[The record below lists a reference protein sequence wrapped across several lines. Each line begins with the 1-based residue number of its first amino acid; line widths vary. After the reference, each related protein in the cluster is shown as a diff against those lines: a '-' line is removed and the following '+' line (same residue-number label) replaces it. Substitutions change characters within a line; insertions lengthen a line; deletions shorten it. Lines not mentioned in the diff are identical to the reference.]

1 MKKNKLKIKDN
12 KRLANI
18 SLRVL
23 CLLTLVI
30 FSLFFLVGYD
40 MPSLTNEGMVEPL
53 LTNTV
58 LVFTYIVLFLSI
70 AIAVWSLIKEFLL
83 GAQLPSI
90 QNGIKV
96 KLIRNSTFISV
107 PTLLILFFL
116 LGSSSPLKVNGITF
130 NNAFWLK
137 ASDMFIFVSILL
149 LLLALCVQRG
159 EQLKAIEE
167 HKCYLKERNKKYP
180 N

>member
-12 KRLANI
+12 KRLANT

-40 MPSLTNEGMVEPL
+40 MPSLTKEGMVEPL

-70 AIAVWSLIKEFLL
+70 AIAVWSLVKEFLL
-83 GAQLPSI
+83 GAQLPSV

-149 LLLALCVQRG
+149 LLIGIVYATWGTIKSYRR
-159 EQLKAIEE
+159 A
-167 HKCYLKERNKKYP
+167 
-180 N
+180 

>member
-12 KRLANI
+12 KQLANI
-18 SLRVL
+18 SLRAL
-23 CLLTLVI
+23 CLLSLVI

-40 MPSLTNEGMVEPL
+40 MPSLTKEGMVEPL

-70 AIAVWSLIKEFLL
+70 AIAAWALVKEILL
-83 GAQLPSI
+83 GAQMPSI

-96 KLIRNSTFISV
+96 KFIRNATFISI

-116 LGSSSPLKVNGITF
+116 LGSSSPLKVNGIFF
-130 NNAFWLK
+130 NNTFWLK
-137 ASDMFIFVSILL
+137 TSDMFISVSILL
-149 LLLALCVQRG
+149 LFIGVVCATWGTIKSYRR
-159 EQLKAIEE
+159 A
-167 HKCYLKERNKKYP
+167 
-180 N
+180 

>member
-40 MPSLTNEGMVEPL
+40 MPSLTKEGMVEPL

-83 GAQLPSI
+83 GAQLPSV

-96 KLIRNSTFISV
+96 KLIRNTTFISV

-116 LGSSSPLKVNGITF
+116 LGSSSPLKVNGIAF
-130 NNAFWLK
+130 NTHF
-137 ASDMFIFVSILL
+137 
-149 LLLALCVQRG
+149 G
-159 EQLKAIEE
+159 
-167 HKCYLKERNKKYP
+167 
-180 N
+180 

>member
-40 MPSLTNEGMVEPL
+40 MPSLTKEGMVEPL

-83 GAQLPSI
+83 GAQLPSV

-96 KLIRNSTFISV
+96 KLIRNTTFISV

-116 LGSSSPLKVNGITF
+116 LGSSSPLKVNGIAF

-149 LLLALCVQRG
+149 LLIGIVYATWGTIKSYRR
-159 EQLKAIEE
+159 A
-167 HKCYLKERNKKYP
+167 
-180 N
+180 

>member
-23 CLLTLVI
+23 CVLTLVI

-40 MPSLTNEGMVEPL
+40 MPSLTKEGMVEPL

-83 GAQLPSI
+83 GAQLPSV

-149 LLLALCVQRG
+149 LLIGIVYATWGTIKSYRR
-159 EQLKAIEE
+159 A
-167 HKCYLKERNKKYP
+167 
-180 N
+180 

>member
-40 MPSLTNEGMVEPL
+40 MPSLTKEGMVEPL

-96 KLIRNSTFISV
+96 KLIRNTTFISV

-149 LLLALCVQRG
+149 LLIGIVYATWGTIKSYRR
-159 EQLKAIEE
+159 A
-167 HKCYLKERNKKYP
+167 
-180 N
+180 

>member
-40 MPSLTNEGMVEPL
+40 MPSLTKEGMVEPL

-70 AIAVWSLIKEFLL
+70 AIAVWSLVKEFLL
-83 GAQLPSI
+83 GAQLPSV

-96 KLIRNSTFISV
+96 KLIRNTTFISV

-116 LGSSSPLKVNGITF
+116 LGSSSPLKVNGTTHF
-130 NNAFWLK
+130 
-137 ASDMFIFVSILL
+137 
-149 LLLALCVQRG
+149 G
-159 EQLKAIEE
+159 
-167 HKCYLKERNKKYP
+167 
-180 N
+180 

>member
-40 MPSLTNEGMVEPL
+40 MPSLTKEGMVEPL

-70 AIAVWSLIKEFLL
+70 AIAVWSLVKEFLL
-83 GAQLPSI
+83 GAQLPSV

-149 LLLALCVQRG
+149 LLIGIVYATWGTIKSYRR
-159 EQLKAIEE
+159 A
-167 HKCYLKERNKKYP
+167 
-180 N
+180 

>member
-58 LVFTYIVLFLSI
+58 IVFTYIVLFLSI

-83 GAQLPSI
+83 GAQLPSV

-96 KLIRNSTFISV
+96 KLIRNTTFISV

-116 LGSSSPLKVNGITF
+116 LGSSSPLKVNGIAF

-149 LLLALCVQRG
+149 LLIGIVYATWGTIKSYRR
-159 EQLKAIEE
+159 A
-167 HKCYLKERNKKYP
+167 
-180 N
+180 

>member
-40 MPSLTNEGMVEPL
+40 MPSLTKEGMVEPL

-83 GAQLPSI
+83 GAQLPSV

-96 KLIRNSTFISV
+96 KLIRNTTFISV

-116 LGSSSPLKVNGITF
+116 LGSSSPLKVNGIAF
-130 NNAFWLK
+130 NCSPRCTYNAN
-137 ASDMFIFVSILL
+137 
-149 LLLALCVQRG
+149 
-159 EQLKAIEE
+159 E
-167 HKCYLKERNKKYP
+167 
-180 N
+180 

>member
-149 LLLALCVQRG
+149 LLIGIVYATWGTIKSYRR
-159 EQLKAIEE
+159 A
-167 HKCYLKERNKKYP
+167 
-180 N
+180 

>member
-1 MKKNKLKIKDN
+1 MKKNKLKIKDI

-40 MPSLTNEGMVEPL
+40 MPSLTKEGMVEPL

-83 GAQLPSI
+83 GAQLPSV

-149 LLLALCVQRG
+149 LLIGIVYATWGTIKSYRR
-159 EQLKAIEE
+159 A
-167 HKCYLKERNKKYP
+167 
-180 N
+180 

>member
-40 MPSLTNEGMVEPL
+40 MPSLTKEGMVEPL

-83 GAQLPSI
+83 GAQLPSV

-116 LGSSSPLKVNGITF
+116 LGSSSPLKVNGIAF

-137 ASDMFIFVSILL
+137 ASDMFISVSILL
-149 LLLALCVQRG
+149 LFIGIVCATWGTIKIYRR
-159 EQLKAIEE
+159 A
-167 HKCYLKERNKKYP
+167 
-180 N
+180 

>member
-30 FSLFFLVGYD
+30 FALFFLVGYD
-40 MPSLTNEGMVEPL
+40 MPSLTKEGMVEPL

-83 GAQLPSI
+83 GAQLPSV

-149 LLLALCVQRG
+149 LLIGIVYATWGTIKSYRR
-159 EQLKAIEE
+159 A
-167 HKCYLKERNKKYP
+167 
-180 N
+180 

>member
-40 MPSLTNEGMVEPL
+40 IPSLTKEGMVEPL

-70 AIAVWSLIKEFLL
+70 AIAAWALVKEILL
-83 GAQLPSI
+83 GAQMPSI

-96 KLIRNSTFISV
+96 KLIRNATFISI

-116 LGSSSPLKVNGITF
+116 LGSSSPLKVNGIFF
-130 NNAFWLK
+130 NNTFWLK
-137 ASDMFIFVSILL
+137 TSDMFISVSILL
-149 LLLALCVQRG
+149 LFIGIACATWGTIKSYRR
-159 EQLKAIEE
+159 A
-167 HKCYLKERNKKYP
+167 
-180 N
+180 

>member
-40 MPSLTNEGMVEPL
+40 MPSLTKEGMVEPL

-149 LLLALCVQRG
+149 LLIGIVGATWGTIKSYRR
-159 EQLKAIEE
+159 A
-167 HKCYLKERNKKYP
+167 
-180 N
+180 

>member
-40 MPSLTNEGMVEPL
+40 MPSLTKEGMVEPL

-96 KLIRNSTFISV
+96 KLIRNTTFISI

-149 LLLALCVQRG
+149 LLIGIVGATWGTIKSYRR
-159 EQLKAIEE
+159 A
-167 HKCYLKERNKKYP
+167 
-180 N
+180 

>member
-12 KRLANI
+12 KQLANI

-40 MPSLTNEGMVEPL
+40 MPSLTKEGMVEPL

-70 AIAVWSLIKEFLL
+70 AIAAWALVKEILL
-83 GAQLPSI
+83 GAQMPSI

-96 KLIRNSTFISV
+96 RLIRNATFISV

-116 LGSSSPLKVNGITF
+116 LGSSSPLKVNGIFF
-130 NNAFWLK
+130 NNTFWLK
-137 ASDMFIFVSILL
+137 TSDMFISVSILL
-149 LLLALCVQRG
+149 LFIGVVCATWGTIKSYRR
-159 EQLKAIEE
+159 A
-167 HKCYLKERNKKYP
+167 
-180 N
+180 

>member
-40 MPSLTNEGMVEPL
+40 MPSLTKEGMVEPL

-83 GAQLPSI
+83 GAQLPSV

-149 LLLALCVQRG
+149 LLIGIVYATWGTIKSYRR
-159 EQLKAIEE
+159 A
-167 HKCYLKERNKKYP
+167 
-180 N
+180 

>member
-137 ASDMFIFVSILL
+137 ASDMFIFVSIL
-149 LLLALCVQRG
+149 
-159 EQLKAIEE
+159 
-167 HKCYLKERNKKYP
+167 
-180 N
+180 

>member
-1 MKKNKLKIKDN
+1 MKKNNLKIKDN

-107 PTLLILFFL
+107 PTLLI
-116 LGSSSPLKVNGITF
+116 
-130 NNAFWLK
+130 
-137 ASDMFIFVSILL
+137 
-149 LLLALCVQRG
+149 
-159 EQLKAIEE
+159 
-167 HKCYLKERNKKYP
+167 
-180 N
+180 

>member
-40 MPSLTNEGMVEPL
+40 MPSLTKEGMVEPL

-149 LLLALCVQRG
+149 LLIGIVYATWGTIKSYRR
-159 EQLKAIEE
+159 A
-167 HKCYLKERNKKYP
+167 
-180 N
+180 

>member
-40 MPSLTNEGMVEPL
+40 MPSLTKEGMVEPL

-83 GAQLPSI
+83 GAQLPSV

-116 LGSSSPLKVNGITF
+116 LGSSSPLKVNGIAF

-137 ASDMFIFVSILL
+137 ASDMFISVSILL
-149 LLLALCVQRG
+149 LFIGIVCATWGPIKSYR
-159 EQLKAIEE
+159 
-167 HKCYLKERNKKYP
+167 
-180 N
+180 

>member
-40 MPSLTNEGMVEPL
+40 MPSLTKEGMVEPL

-83 GAQLPSI
+83 GAQLPSV

-96 KLIRNSTFISV
+96 KLIRNTTFISV

-116 LGSSSPLKVNGITF
+116 LGSSSPLKVNGIAF
-130 NNAFWLK
+130 NNAL
-137 ASDMFIFVSILL
+137 FISVSILL
-149 LLLALCVQRG
+149 LFIGIVCATWGTIKSYRR
-159 EQLKAIEE
+159 A
-167 HKCYLKERNKKYP
+167 
-180 N
+180 

>member
-1 MKKNKLKIKDN
+1 
-12 KRLANI
+12 
-18 SLRVL
+18 
-23 CLLTLVI
+23 
-30 FSLFFLVGYD
+30 
-40 MPSLTNEGMVEPL
+40 MPSLTKEGMVEPL

-83 GAQLPSI
+83 GAQLPSV

-116 LGSSSPLKVNGITF
+116 LGSSSPLKVNGITLTTHF
-130 NNAFWLK
+130 
-137 ASDMFIFVSILL
+137 
-149 LLLALCVQRG
+149 G
-159 EQLKAIEE
+159 
-167 HKCYLKERNKKYP
+167 
-180 N
+180 

>member
-40 MPSLTNEGMVEPL
+40 MPSLTKEGMVEPL

-83 GAQLPSI
+83 GAQLPSV

-96 KLIRNSTFISV
+96 KLIRNTTFISV

-149 LLLALCVQRG
+149 LLIGIVYATWGTIKSYRR
-159 EQLKAIEE
+159 A
-167 HKCYLKERNKKYP
+167 
-180 N
+180 